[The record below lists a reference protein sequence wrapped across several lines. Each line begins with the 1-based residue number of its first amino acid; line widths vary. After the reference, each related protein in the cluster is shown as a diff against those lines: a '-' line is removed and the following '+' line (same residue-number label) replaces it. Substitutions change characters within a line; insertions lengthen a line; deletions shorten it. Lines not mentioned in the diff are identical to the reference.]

1 MCVLFQNTFLIVHSL
16 LSISLGSTS
25 LLKAPQGLLMT
36 LRVISKFLVVATM
49 PYVIQ
54 TLPLP
59 HLIFHHCLHPS
70 LPSST
75 TSLSRPEQPKISLSL
90 GLCTC
95 SLVCLECFPLG
106 SSCG

>member
-16 LSISLGSTS
+16 LSLSLGSTS

-36 LRVISKFLVVATM
+36 LRVISKFLVVATR

-75 TSLSRPEQPKISLSL
+75 RARLWGLVSQTLSP
-90 GLCTC
+90 
-95 SLVCLECFPLG
+95 
-106 SSCG
+106 